1 MRQMAEG
8 HGRHVGML
16 SLRCVEWCHP
26 CRDLRVD
33 PDLIIKSLKQLQA
46 RRELPRELSKD
57 FVLLVGSWE
66 LGIGARLAVVVA
78 QVLIPREEPNSIVT
92 QGPAEIR
99 REVPVLGA

>member
-16 SLRCVEWCHP
+16 SLRCVEWRHP

-33 PDLIIKSLKQLQA
+33 PELIIKGLKQLQA

-57 FVLLVGSWE
+57 FVLLIGSRE
-66 LGIGARLAVVVA
+66 LGVGARLAVVIA

-92 QGPAEIR
+92 HGPAEIR
-99 REVPVLGA
+99 GEVAIL